1 MLSLL
6 YMLMSI
12 FTCLTMSESIFAGRG
27 FSQDYIVQMYQYAR
41 EIEVMKLVHAVML
54 AAICG
59 FMYFLVRRNRVLT
72 RK

>member
-1 MLSLL
+1 
-6 YMLMSI
+6 MSI
-12 FTCLTMSESIFAGRG
+12 FTWVAVSGSTFAGRG
-27 FSQDYIVQMYQYAR
+27 FSQDYIEQMYHYAR

-59 FMYFLVRRNRVLT
+59 FIYSLVRRNRVLT